1 MAGSVSISL
10 KLDCFVRQD
19 GQKWISLCPGLNV
32 ASQGST
38 EEGAIHS
45 LREAVE
51 VWVESC
57 LERGTLEK
65 ALQESGFRLV
75 AWDAPQKEGAD
86 EFRVVDHG
94 EDTEVLGN
102 PFPVEVT
109 IPAYQAALLKAD
121 KASIEAR

>member
-45 LREAVE
+45 LREAV
-51 VWVESC
+51 
-57 LERGTLEK
+57 LEGTPQHL
-65 ALQESGFRLV
+65 RLLGCV
-75 AWDAPQKEGAD
+75 DSRIKGDHLVMSRPDLARPVVIKMENDLGRTLKPKKLRQKTVYAPTPE
-86 EFRVVDHG
+86 
-94 EDTEVLGN
+94 N
-102 PFPVEVT
+102 
-109 IPAYQAALLKAD
+109 
-121 KASIEAR
+121 